1 MARCKAKVSAPV
13 PEIRLRRYV
22 HGRVVPATT
31 IEHDPTRFLMGRG
44 ATACSTHGL
53 PQRIKVIGH
62 ENSVSTANGAKQ
74 RPTRRNANLETQS

>member
-1 MARCKAKVSAPV
+1 MGNLSEGIGCSYDTARCKAKVSAVV

-31 IEHDPTRFLMGRG
+31 IEHDPTRFLMGTEGGG

-53 PQRIKVIGH
+53 LQTDK
-62 ENSVSTANGAKQ
+62 SYWS
-74 RPTRRNANLETQS
+74 